1 MRTFIEITCGVLVAA
16 IIIPLAIKAY
26 KPIADITPDTS
37 GSSSTAG
44 DDASTPDGNETVG
57 TFGNRPDLSKEGFSK
72 PLYSCLSGDT
82 KALYEYIFVG
92 VRANEKNIA
101 LPSLTYQV
109 ADIEKV
115 FNFVLNENPYLN
127 DTQGYNL
134 GYNDMNNNKEPD
146 PDEYVNSISPIYTGI
161 DRAEANELILQ
172 SINDTFR
179 HNEPMT
185 RIELLCD
192 IHDMILKDVQHVPR
206 NSDPTASSTHGVM
219 IEHAADD
226 LGVARTLCDFAQ
238 RMGFDSFVVETNAE
252 PDYSAIVRIKI
263 DDEWYNIDT
272 FTDGIETASLVHEIP
287 LAEGGEIT
295 HFWFLC
301 SDIWF
306 NIGVYEILGDYGE
319 EFSAIIPSYDDSIG
333 DDDEVILKNYYL
345 DNYLNKV
352 WYQGM
357 DDDIYNFILEDTK
370 NWFDSGNGP
379 FEIYFMF
386 QYVDMLWEKLQE
398 SYISDLSEK
407 YGITVSGF
415 TGEFTGDAI
424 RITFET

>member
-26 KPIADITPDTS
+26 KPIADITSDTS
-37 GSSSTAG
+37 GNSSTAG
-44 DDASTPDGNETVG
+44 DDASAPGESETVG
-57 TFGNRPDLSKEGFSK
+57 TVGNRPNLSQEGFSK
-72 PLYSCLSGDT
+72 PLYMCLSGDT

-101 LPSLTYQV
+101 LPSLTYKV
-109 ADIEKV
+109 SDIEKI

-161 DRAEANELILQ
+161 DRTEANELIVQ

-185 RIELLCD
+185 RIKLLCE

-226 LGVARTLCDFAQ
+226 LGVARTLCDYAQ
-238 RMGFDSFVVETNAE
+238 RMGFDSFAVEKDAE
-252 PDYSAIVRIKI
+252 PAVVRIKI

-272 FTDGIETASLVHEIP
+272 FTDGLMPAGAVHEIP
-287 LAEGGEIT
+287 LTEDGNIT
-295 HFWFLC
+295 HFWFLY
-301 SDIWF
+301 SDVWF
-306 NIGVYEILGDYGE
+306 NAGAFEILGDFGE
-319 EFSAIIPSYDDSIG
+319 EYSSIIPFYDETLEDP
-333 DDDEVILKNYYL
+333 DVTNYYI
-345 DNYLNKV
+345 DDYLNKEL
-352 WYQGM
+352 YFGS
-357 DDDIYNFILEDTK
+357 DDSVYNSILEDTK
-370 NWFDSGNGP
+370 KWFDSQDGS
-379 FEIYFMF
+379 FEIYLMYD
-386 QYVDMLWEKLQE
+386 YVDGFWAILQE
-398 SYISDLSEK
+398 SYISNLSEK

-415 TGEFTGDAI
+415 TGECTGDAI
-424 RITFET
+424 RITFEM